1 MHFTHWRTGAPWLLA
16 GAALLLL
23 LTGAPAQAH
32 HFVEITQLEATPLN
46 GLLSGL
52 AHPLLGPD
60 HLLFLLAL
68 ALVGLR
74 QRLRWM
80 VGLLVVG
87 LLGSTAGLVGPG
99 LPGAEVLVSLTLV
112 VEALVLLA
120 RLPGWLL
127 LPAMALHGYV
137 LSAAVLGWSAMPI
150 YTYLGGLLL
159 SQGLLLVVSLALLQ
173 PAARQLQAHGR
184 RLVAALLIAAGVVTA
199 LGQALA

>member
-1 MHFTHWRTGAPWLLA
+1 MFVSHWRKGAPWLLA
-16 GAALLLL
+16 GLALFLMAA
-23 LTGAPAQAH
+23 APAQAH
-32 HFVEITQLEATPLN
+32 HLIDITGLKPTPIN

-52 AHPLLGPD
+52 AHPVLGPD

-87 LLGSTAGLVGPG
+87 MLGSTASLIGPG
-99 LPGAEVLVSLTLV
+99 LLGADVLVSLTLV
-112 VEALVLLA
+112 VEALVLLG

-137 LSAAVLGWSAMPI
+137 LSAVVLDWSAMPLVA
-150 YTYLGGLLL
+150 YLGGLLL
-159 SQGLLLVVSLALLQ
+159 SQGTLLVVSLALLQ
-173 PAARQLQAHGR
+173 PAARQLQRHGR
-184 RLVAALLIAAGVVTA
+184 RLVAALLIGAGVVTA
-199 LGQALA
+199 LSQALA